1 MLSDVLA
8 NPTNPLYNRATQGA
22 YPLGSVFKIMT
33 MAAGLDSGVF
43 SEDSRYQCEY
53 EFTELPDRTLYD
65 WTWDHCQEEL
75 ATDGECTTR
84 PSGMLTLPEGLMRS
98 CNPWFWHIGLTL
110 FNEDK
115 KTAVADM
122 ARAFGLG
129 APTGIEIPESPGTI
143 QNPGD
148 GVAATN
154 QAIGQGDV
162 TVTPLQVARLVAA
175 VGNGGTLYRPSLIER
190 VETVNGEVVSE
201 FEPEAQEELPLS
213 DKDLKTI
220 RDAMREVVVNPRGTA
235 WFRLGAVRFPILG
248 KTGTAESGVPGYPHS
263 WFAGFSDA
271 QIEGK
276 PDIAIAVVL
285 ENQGEGSQWA
295 APVFKRIIES
305 HFYGKPQSL
314 YPWESSFGVWRTA
327 TPPVSPTPEE

>member
-1 MLSDVLA
+1 
-8 NPTNPLYNRATQGA
+8 
-22 YPLGSVFKIMT
+22 
-33 MAAGLDSGVF
+33 
-43 SEDSRYQCEY
+43 
-53 EFTELPDRTLYD
+53 
-65 WTWDHCQEEL
+65 
-75 ATDGECTTR
+75 
-84 PSGMLTLPEGLMRS
+84 MRS

-235 WFRLGAVRFPILG
+235 WFRLGAVRFPISG